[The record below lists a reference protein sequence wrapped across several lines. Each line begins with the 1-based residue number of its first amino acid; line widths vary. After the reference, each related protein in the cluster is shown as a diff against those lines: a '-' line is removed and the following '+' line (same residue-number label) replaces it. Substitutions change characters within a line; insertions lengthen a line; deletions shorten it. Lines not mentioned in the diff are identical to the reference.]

1 MNPLALRPCF
11 VPPHLKTSLV
21 LALSAATLSLN
32 ASAQDSATA
41 EDEALI
47 LEEVVVTAQKRTE
60 KLQEVPISVAV
71 TSGEKLEDANIV
83 NLEALTQYTP
93 NLFVAEN
100 PIGNYIFIR
109 GIGSQTNQGIEQSVA
124 TYADGVY
131 RGRMQQS
138 RAPFLDLENT
148 QVLRGPQSILFG
160 KNTIGGAI
168 ILNSR
173 KPTETFEATVQG
185 TYQLP
190 NTRPGRPD
198 FSGHEAIVTLSGPL
212 GDTVGARLAIRDF
225 QADGY
230 MENLVTGDDDP
241 ERDEQTA
248 RVVFTWTPNDAF
260 DAMLRY
266 EHSDFDSTG
275 RNSQAVTDYPFDWDR
290 EVANDGGRDL
300 VANGTITDAQRL
312 DKKLNLIDGEYSK
325 NSLDEASLKLQYV
338 DGDYRYVSITGFS
351 GYDYEEHTDAD
362 MSPDPLIQVFATEE
376 YSQLSEELRFEK
388 NGGEHE
394 YTLGYYWQ
402 TSEIDYDE
410 ADGFAANLLAA
421 DLIPASLQG
430 ILAPALV
437 PNISRPFNFD
447 QDADTYAAFGESRWH
462 ITEKLTLIT
471 GLRYTYETKEATQ
484 NVYYQDLG
492 SSQGYSCAGAPSLN
506 EALLNPDLLSLGLRC
521 QLYTGYLTKGLET
534 LFANDPATLEA
545 IRGMLNLGTYEHNFE
560 GERSEGQWT
569 PSIKL
574 QFFPGEDAMLYVS
587 ATSGFKGGGFDAR
600 ILVDDV
606 NRFRYKDE
614 EALNLEIGGKFTVLN
629 GAGEINVAIFN
640 TEIDDLQVS
649 SFDGYTGFVVG
660 NAAEMR
666 SRGVETDMRWLA
678 TDWLTVMGSVAYLD
692 SRFRKFEDAGC
703 TSAQFVAYAQAHP
716 GERAKCS
723 QDLSDARTFLSPEWT
738 SSLAFITANELTDTL
753 MLNGGLDINF
763 HDNYFL
769 DADNDPNL
777 VQPAFTLFNARVG
790 LSNFDD
796 TWEVALMVKN
806 LTDKVWAPNGADI
819 PLEDGKYFMLTSP
832 PRTYALQFQLKL

>member
-1 MNPLALRPCF
+1 MNRQHLRPY
-11 VPPHLKTSLV
+11 LRASLIFG
-21 LALSAATLSLN
+21 L
-32 ASAQDSATA
+32 SATA
-41 EDEALI
+41 SITQLAAAQNAPTEDEQLI
-47 LEEVVVTAQKRTE
+47 LDEVVVTAQKRTE
-60 KLQEVPISVAV
+60 KLQDVPISVAV
-71 TSGEKLEDANIV
+71 TSGEKLEDAGIV

-138 RAPFLDLENT
+138 RAPFLDLEST

-173 KPTETFEATVQG
+173 KPTDTFEASMQG

-190 NTRPGRPD
+190 NTSSGRPNYN
-198 FSGHEAIVTLSGPL
+198 GYEAIATVSGPIT
-212 GDTVGARLAIRDF
+212 DTIGARLAVRDF
-225 QADGY
+225 SADGY
-230 MENLVTGDDDP
+230 MENLSTGDDDP

-248 RVVFTWTPNDAF
+248 RVVFSWIPTDDF

-275 RNSQAVTDYPFDWDR
+275 RNSQGITDYPFDWKR
-290 EVANDGGRDL
+290 EVANDGGRNL
-300 VANGTITDAQRL
+300 VANGTITDVQRREKYL
-312 DKKLNLIDGEYSK
+312 ELIDGEYS
-325 NSLDEASLKLQYV
+325 NNTMDEAVLKLQYN
-338 DGDYRYVSITGFS
+338 DGDYSYVSITGYS
-351 GYDYEEHTDAD
+351 AYDYKEHTDAD
-362 MSPDPLIQVFATEE
+362 MSPDPLIQVNATEK
-376 YSQLSEELRFEK
+376 YSQFSEELRFEK
-388 NGGEHE
+388 TGGEHE

-402 TSEIDYDE
+402 TSDIDYDE
-410 ADGFAANLLAA
+410 ADGFAANLLAG
-421 DLIPASLQG
+421 DLIPVSLQG
-430 ILAPALV
+430 ILSPALV

-447 QDADTYAAFGESRWH
+447 QEADTYAAFGESRWH
-462 ITEKLTLIT
+462 ITEKLTLIS
-471 GLRYTYETKEATQ
+471 GLRYTYETKEAKQ
-484 NVYYQDLG
+484 KVFYQDLG
-492 SSQGYSCAGAPSLN
+492 STQSYSCAGAPSLS
-506 EALLNPDLLSLGLRC
+506 EALANPNLLALGLRC
-521 QLYTGYLTKGLET
+521 QLYTGYLTQDLEN
-534 LFANDPATLEA
+534 LFASDPATLEA
-545 IRGMLNLGTYEHNFE
+545 IRGMLNLGSYEHGFT

-574 QFFPGEDAMLYVS
+574 QYFPNDDAMVYAS

-600 ILVDDV
+600 ILVSDV
-606 NRFRYKDE
+606 NQFRYKDE
-614 EALNLEIGGKFTVLN
+614 QALNLEIGGKFTVLD

-678 TDWLTVMGSVAYLD
+678 TDWLTIMGSVAYLD
-692 SRFRKFEDAGC
+692 SRFTHFENAGC
-703 TSAQFVAYAQAHP
+703 TSAQFAAYAQAHP
-716 GERAKCS
+716 GERSKCS
-723 QDLSDARTFLSPEWT
+723 QDMSGARTFLSPEWT
-738 SSLAFITANELTDTL
+738 SSLAFITANELTETL
-753 MLNGGLDINF
+753 MLKGGLDINF

-777 VQPAFTLFNARVG
+777 VQPAFTLLNARIGV
-790 LSNFDD
+790 SNFDD
-796 TWEVALMVKN
+796 TWEIALMVKN

>member
-1 MNPLALRPCF
+1 MNRLHFRPYF
-11 VPPHLKTSLV
+11 SAT
-21 LALSAATLSLN
+21 LALSLTAAATLSQN
-32 ASAQDSATA
+32 AAAQEQTPT

-173 KPTETFEATVQG
+173 KPTDTFEASVQG

-190 NTRPGRPD
+190 NTSSGRPD
-198 FSGHEAIVTLSGPL
+198 YNGYEVTATVSGPIT
-212 GDTVGARLAIRDF
+212 DTIGARLAVRDF
-225 QADGY
+225 NADGY
-230 MENLVTGDDDP
+230 MENLTTGDDDP

-248 RVVFTWTPNDAF
+248 RVVLTWTPTDEF
-260 DAMLRY
+260 DALFRY
-266 EHSDFDSTG
+266 ERSDFDSTG
-275 RNSQAVTDYPFDWDR
+275 RNSQGVTDYPFDWDR
-290 EVANDGGRDL
+290 EVANDGGRNL
-300 VANGTITDAQRL
+300 VTAGTITDAQRVA
-312 DKKLNLIDGEYSK
+312 KNLNLIDGEYSK
-325 NSLDEASLKLQYV
+325 NTMDEAVLKLQYS
-338 DGDYRYVSITGFS
+338 DSDYRYVSITGFS

-362 MSPDPLIQVFATEE
+362 MSPDPLIQVYATEK
-376 YSQLSEELRFEK
+376 YSQFSEELRFEK
-388 NGGEHE
+388 SGGEHE

-402 TSEIDYDE
+402 TSDINYDE
-410 ADGFAANLLAA
+410 ADGFAANLLAD
-421 DLIPASLQG
+421 DLIPVSLQG
-430 ILAPALV
+430 ILSPALV
-437 PNISRPFNFD
+437 PNISRPFNFN

-462 ITEKLTLIT
+462 ITEKLTLIS

-484 NVYYQDLG
+484 NVFYQDLG
-492 SSQGYSCAGAPSLN
+492 SASSYSCANAPSLTD
-506 EALLNPDLLSLGLRC
+506 ALASPDLLALGLRC
-521 QLYTGYLTKGLET
+521 QLYTGYLTPDLEN
-534 LFANDPATLEA
+534 LFASDPATLEA
-545 IRGMLNLGTYEHNFE
+545 IRGMLNLGTFEHNFE

-574 QFFPGEDAMLYVS
+574 QYFPDEDSMVYAS

-600 ILVDDV
+600 ILVNDV
-606 NRFRYKDE
+606 NRFRYKNE
-614 EALNLEIGGKFTVLN
+614 QALNLEVGGKFTVMN

-660 NAAEMR
+660 NAAKMR
-666 SRGVETDMRWLA
+666 SRGVEIDMRWLA
-678 TDWLTVMGSVAYLD
+678 NDWLTVMGSVAYLD
-692 SRFRKFEDAGC
+692 SRFTKFKDAGC

-716 GERAKCS
+716 GERTACT
-723 QDLSDARTFLSPEWT
+723 QDLSDSRTFLSPEWT
-738 SSLAFITANELTDTL
+738 SSLAFITANELTETL
-753 MLNGGLDINF
+753 MLKGGLDINF

-777 VQPAFTLFNARVG
+777 VQPALTLFNARVG
-790 LSNFDD
+790 ISNFDD

-819 PLEDGKYFMLTSP
+819 PLQDGKYFMLTSP
-832 PRTYALQFQLKL
+832 PRTYAVQFQLKL